1 MLSKALDLSKKTT
14 TDIFF
19 WSMLLSNSSVKWSS
33 ADSVEWS
40 FLFPLCRWCMTLFE
54 SRKLVNCEWAALS
67 HTLDKISS
75 SDIGLVFAGSSLSP
89 DLRIGTISAFFHGSG
104 KVLKVKESL
113 IRLVIV
119 GAITGELSFRILALT
134 SITSLKNVA
143 FVTLHKLFNLSQCP
157 LDQLRQENA
166 KFPKS

>member
-1 MLSKALDLSKKTT
+1 M
-14 TDIFF
+14 
-19 WSMLLSNSSVKWSS
+19 
-33 ADSVEWS
+33 
-40 FLFPLCRWCMTLFE
+40 
-54 SRKLVNCEWAALS
+54 
-67 HTLDKISS
+67 
-75 SDIGLVFAGSSLSP
+75 FAGSSLSP

-119 GAITGELSFRILALT
+119 GAITDELSFRILALT

-166 KFPKS
+166 KFPTS